1 MGNHIIED
9 PQVTMKEED
18 LFIMTTVYVFILFI
32 NINYSQVLIDI
43 E

>member
-1 MGNHIIED
+1 MGNHITED

-18 LFIMTTVYVFILFI
+18 LFIMTPVHIFILF
-32 NINYSQVLIDI
+32 INYSQVLIDI